1 MPEKYGLRRN
11 ETHSLPGWR
20 PIRKLAIPFQ
30 VAADV
35 ERFDGGFREAWW
47 SASHL
52 LHQIGTWRDLA
63 VGDLQ
68 EGRQGEHTRAYPEV
82 DS

>member
-1 MPEKYGLRRN
+1 MQKG
-11 ETHSLPGWR
+11 SLVG
-20 PIRKLAIPFQ
+20 
-30 VAADV
+30 
-35 ERFDGGFREAWW
+35 GGFREAWW

-52 LHQIGTWRDLA
+52 LHPVGLA
-63 VGDLQ
+63 IGDLH